1 VDPND
6 LNDLVKGSNFSNFSF
21 GVTTRCFERQFLRL
35 KLLNALED
43 RQEAN
48 IYHYNSLL
56 NSFSKAQL

>member
-1 VDPND
+1 
-6 LNDLVKGSNFSNFSF
+6 
-21 GVTTRCFERQFLRL
+21 L